1 MNRQEFP
8 SGEVNNTPAEVAP
21 CDWWR
26 APGEP
31 PVCSLAPTWAL
42 SSSIGES
49 RAFCDEHMCAA
60 FPALKNVEGVRIE
73 RFSQTSRKYGGGPPV
88 PDYGLAVSLMNLAE
102 ERGRPLT
109 MKAALRLVAFE
120 AVVGDPRRLYDVL
133 RPRIEEIAR
142 EFGINVE
149 NFYRES

>member
-1 MNRQEFP
+1 
-8 SGEVNNTPAEVAP
+8 
-21 CDWWR
+21 
-26 APGEP
+26 
-31 PVCSLAPTWAL
+31 
-42 SSSIGES
+42 
-49 RAFCDEHMCAA
+49 MCAA

-73 RFSQTSRKYGGGPPV
+73 RFSQTSRKYDGGPPV